1 MIGPFTSP
9 PFPTFRISPVGIA
22 TRKYSGK
29 KRLIIDLSSPHG
41 SSIPSINSLIPSSD
55 FSLQYSTVTHAIS
68 LIRQAGR
75 GAWLAKA
82 DITSA
87 FKVLPLHPDSWHLFG
102 VCWKDKY
109 YFAVRLTFG
118 CKSSPKLFDNLSELL
133 CWILLNNYRIPFL
146 VHLLDDFL
154 TVDPPSSPPA
164 HSLSCLKTAFATL
177 GVPLAE
183 EKTEGP
189 ATSIEFLGI
198 KLDTITYQASLP
210 QEKLNRITLIISNF
224 SSTPSCTKQ
233 QLLQLLGHL
242 NFATRII
249 PQGRSF
255 ISHLLSLASSV
266 PSLHHEVHLPI
277 ECRMELRLWHV
288 LLSNWNGISFF
299 YDDFHSSPEDLQLFT
314 DAAPSVG
321 YGGYYGGRW
330 FAEEWPEEM
339 KNFEC
344 DPGNSSALYELYPVI
359 VAASLWGSEWTS
371 RSILVHS
378 DNQTTVAIINKGRSS
393 SLPIMSLLRRLTW
406 ITVTH
411 NFIIRAAHIPG
422 HFNTI
427 ADSLSRFSFQK
438 FRQLAPEAEVHP
450 TPVPPFSH
458 MTFP

>member
-9 PFPTFRISPVGIA
+9 PFPTPRISPVGIA

-87 FKVLPLHPDSWHLFG
+87 FKVLPIHPDSWHLFG
-102 VCWKDKY
+102 VCWKEKY

-154 TVDPPSSPPA
+154 TIDPPTSPPA

-183 EKTEGP
+183 DKTEGP
-189 ATSIEFLGI
+189 LTSIEFLGI
-198 KLDTITYQASLP
+198 RLDSISYQASLP
-210 QEKLNRITLIISNF
+210 QEKLNRITLIICNF
-224 SSTPSCTKQ
+224 SDTHSCTKQ

-255 ISHLLSLASSV
+255 IAHLLSLASSV
-266 PSLHHEVHLPI
+266 PSLHHQVNLSI
-277 ECRMELRLWHV
+277 ECRMELRLWHT

-321 YGGYYGGRW
+321 FGGYYNGRW
-330 FAEEWPEEM
+330 FAEEWRRNGQRRC
-339 KNFEC
+339 KTSNQT
-344 DPGNSSALYELYPVI
+344 PVI
-359 VAASLWGSEWTS
+359 
-371 RSILVHS
+371 
-378 DNQTTVAIINKGRSS
+378 
-393 SLPIMSLLRRLTW
+393 PPPCMSYTQ
-406 ITVTH
+406 
-411 NFIIRAAHIPG
+411 
-422 HFNTI
+422 
-427 ADSLSRFSFQK
+427 S
-438 FRQLAPEAEVHP
+438 
-450 TPVPPFSH
+450 
-458 MTFP
+458 